1 MLSNKLQNNSQH
13 SGTGVK
19 KPMREIFP
27 DVYEIINE
35 ACKSIDSII
44 SVSEKDFLEIGEKL
58 QKYSANSRELSQ
70 LASRAAS
77 HITKDILKNGI
88 NELTWLLK
96 QFSEILSESV
106 YKIQKEKR
114 ELLSILSNISNVSD
128 KFIGFRK
135 IVKQL
140 IMLGISTKIE
150 SSKLGCENTGFFQL
164 AESVDKLSGYID
176 NKVKVISG
184 KSAFLINE
192 INQTT
197 KNLDRLE
204 QEQKEQLNTI
214 LQNTSLS
221 LKTFEDQ
228 YSHCSQKANNISE
241 SSAGVSKNIRDIV
254 MSIQFHDITRQ
265 QMEHA
270 KDALSGLVTINQQN
284 NSDTSTDN
292 VDTIFHT
299 YDVCELQSCQLE
311 NSAIEFT
318 SAAQKIIKNLN
329 GVENNISAILEGTSV
344 LLYEKNSDSR
354 LSLESVKTELTTIS
368 KGLKNS
374 IQITNNFTTSINS
387 VLKVTEDLSNS
398 ITEIEDIGS
407 EIELIAINARIKAA
421 HIGSGGESL
430 GILSEAIQNL
440 SYSTKNQTESI
451 AILLEETSK
460 ISRKLEGNLNSIN
473 NSSDNNSLEIN
484 NEKIHGLMN
493 SMMELEKEA
502 DKLIHKLSEDINS
515 LQKEIRNT
523 IEGISMHTYV
533 KESMSVIVGSLNRIT
548 ILLRPFVDIENKRE
562 RNIKNLDTRYTMD
575 QEHRIH
581 QQFINGTIIKCNPD
595 KILRQNEENNF
606 GDNVELF

>member
-1 MLSNKLQNNSQH
+1 MLSNELQNNSQQ
-13 SGTGVK
+13 SETGVK
-19 KPMREIFP
+19 KPMEEIFP
-27 DVYEIINE
+27 DLSERISK

-77 HITKDILKNGI
+77 YITEDILKNGI

-96 QFSEILSESV
+96 QFSELLSESV
-106 YKIQKEKR
+106 YKIQEEKS
-114 ELLSILSNISNVSD
+114 ELLAILSNILNVSD

-150 SSKLGCENTGFFQL
+150 SSKLGCEDTGFYQL

-184 KSAFLINE
+184 KSAFLIKE

-221 LKTFEDQ
+221 LKTFEEQ

-241 SSAGVSKNIRDIV
+241 SSSRVSKNISDIV

-270 KDALSGLVTINQQN
+270 KEALSELVTINKQN
-284 NSDTSTDN
+284 QTDTSNDN
-292 VDTIFHT
+292 ADCGVLI
-299 YDVCELQSCQLE
+299 YDVCELQSCQLDH
-311 NSAIEFT
+311 SATEFT
-318 SAAQKIIKNLN
+318 SAAKKIVKNLN

-354 LSLESVKTELTTIS
+354 LSFESVKTELTTIS

-398 ITEIEDIGS
+398 ISEIEDIGS
-407 EIELIAINARIKAA
+407 EIELIALNARIKAA

-440 SYSTKNQTESI
+440 SYSTRNQTESI
-451 AILLEETSK
+451 AILLNETSK
-460 ISRKLEGNLNSIN
+460 ISKKLKGNLNTIN
-473 NSSDNNSLEIN
+473 NSSDDNTLEMN

-502 DKLIHKLSEDINS
+502 DKLMNKLSEDINN
-515 LQKEIRNT
+515 LQKDIRNT
-523 IEGISMHTYV
+523 IEGISIHTYV
-533 KESMSVIVGSLNRIT
+533 EESMSVIVGSLNKIT
-548 ILLRPFVDIENKRE
+548 ILLRPFIDLENKRE
-562 RNIKNLDTRYTMD
+562 RNIKDLENRYTMN

-581 QQFINGTIIKCNPD
+581 QQFITGNIIKCNPD
-595 KILRQNEENNF
+595 KTLRQNEENNF